1 MESVKLRPW
10 AGRVALVAI
19 AWLASPMQ
27 SAVQAADFL
36 DPEDAFRFSATVA
49 EDGRTVAA
57 RFSIADGYYLYHER
71 FAFIA
76 SDGVQL
82 GTPQYPPGKVKF
94 DETFNKEVLTYRG
107 DVVVRLPVESGSGA
121 FTLTTRL
128 QGCADRGLC
137 YPPEQRTAQLLLTGA
152 SNAAAPPGAGTASAG
167 SEFVTATEQ
176 GRIDSALKSRSLL
189 AVLPIFFVL
198 GLLLSFT
205 PCVLPMLPIL
215 SSRRRRSAPR
225 RGRAAPA
232 QHLSQGAAS
241 RSHPWEANPARTGTS
256 H

>member
-1 MESVKLRPW
+1 MESIKLRQW

-19 AWLASPMQ
+19 VWLALPIQ
-27 SAVQAADFL
+27 AAVRAADFL

-57 RFSIADGYYLYHER
+57 RFSIAEGYYLYHER
-71 FAFIA
+71 FAFVA

-121 FTLTTRL
+121 FTLTARL

-137 YPPEQRTAQLLLTGA
+137 YPPEQRTAQLLLTAA
-152 SNAAAPPGAGTASAG
+152 SNASAPPGAGTA
-167 SEFVTATEQ
+167 
-176 GRIDSALKSRSLL
+176 
-189 AVLPIFFVL
+189 
-198 GLLLSFT
+198 
-205 PCVLPMLPIL
+205 
-215 SSRRRRSAPR
+215 
-225 RGRAAPA
+225 
-232 QHLSQGAAS
+232 
-241 RSHPWEANPARTGTS
+241 
-256 H
+256 